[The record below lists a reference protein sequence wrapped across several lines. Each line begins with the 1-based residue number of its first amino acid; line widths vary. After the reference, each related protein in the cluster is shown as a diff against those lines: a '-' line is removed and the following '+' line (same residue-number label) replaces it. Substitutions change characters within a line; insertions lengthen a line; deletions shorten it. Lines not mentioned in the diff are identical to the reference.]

1 MVARRSGPEA
11 DVASRSRKDSGAPI
25 SADDDAIP
33 VFRAVV
39 ALGARRGIRLEA
51 IFWKTVSAMAA
62 AYGRTLGQEV
72 GKAVT
77 SVPEDGN
84 LASTLRV
91 QAAQWLVS
99 RVAEL
104 ERITAAENVFT
115 IVHASPTP
123 AFVLSTD
130 KKIVQYNQ
138 PFLNLIRANLPAG
151 EMKDVA
157 RATRLS
163 LDTQL
168 DQIIEL
174 LKNNPKAPVATGF
187 ALGIAD
193 RRVRGQLR
201 LVLAPIA
208 ASTLVI
214 AYITQL

>member
-1 MVARRSGPEA
+1 MTARRSGRETDA
-11 DVASRSRKDSGAPI
+11 ASRPPADSDAPAT
-25 SADDDAIP
+25 SDDAMP
-33 VFRAVV
+33 VFRAVA
-39 ALGARRGIRLEA
+39 ALGARRGIRLET
-51 IFWKTVSAMAA
+51 IFWKTISAMAA
-62 AYGRTLGQEV
+62 ANGRTLGQEV
-72 GKAVT
+72 GESLTAV
-77 SVPEDGN
+77 PKDGN

-91 QAAQWLVS
+91 QAARWLVG
-99 RVAEL
+99 RVSEL
-104 ERITAAENVFT
+104 ERITAVENVFA

-138 PFLNLIRANLPAG
+138 AFLNFIRANLPAS
-151 EMKDVA
+151 ELKDVA

-168 DQIIEL
+168 EQIIEL
-174 LKNNPKAPVATGF
+174 LTNNPKSPVATGF

-201 LVLAPIA
+201 LALAPVA
-208 ASTLVI
+208 SSTLVI

>member
-1 MVARRSGPEA
+1 MRARRSGLEA

-25 SADDDAIP
+25 SADDDATP

-62 AYGRTLGQEV
+62 ASGRTLGQEV
-72 GKAVT
+72 GQALT

-91 QAAQWLVS
+91 QAARWLAS
-99 RVAEL
+99 RVSEL
-104 ERITAAENVFT
+104 ERITAAENVFA
-115 IVHASPTP
+115 IIHASPTP

-138 PFLNLIRANLPAG
+138 PFLNLIRSNLPAG
-151 EMKDVA
+151 ETRDVA

-168 DQIIEL
+168 EQVIEL
-174 LKNNPKAPVATGF
+174 LKNNPKTPVATGF
-187 ALGIAD
+187 ALGIAE
-193 RRVRGQLR
+193 RRKRGQLR

>member
-1 MVARRSGPEA
+1 MTGRRSEPEA
-11 DVASRSRKDSGAPI
+11 DVASRSRREGGVPA
-25 SADDDAIP
+25 ATDDDATP
-33 VFRAVV
+33 LFRAV
-39 ALGARRGIRLEA
+39 AARGARRGIRLET
-51 IFWKTVSAMAA
+51 IFWKTVSAMATA
-62 AYGRTLGQEV
+62 RGRTLGQEV
-72 GKAVT
+72 GEALA
-77 SVPEDGN
+77 SVPEEGN

-91 QAAQWLVS
+91 QAARWLVG
-99 RVAEL
+99 RVSEL
-104 ERITAAENVFT
+104 ERITTAENVFA

-138 PFLNLIRANLPAG
+138 AFLNFIRASLPTS
-151 EMKDVA
+151 ELRDLA

-168 DQIIEL
+168 EQVIEL
-174 LKNNPKAPVATGF
+174 LENNPKTPVATGF

-201 LVLAPIA
+201 LVLAPVA
-208 ASTLVI
+208 ARTLVI